1 MELSQQ
7 EVTHLLIAWGNGD
20 PDALEKLTPL
30 VYQELRRIARR
41 YVRRERQGRTL
52 QTSDLVN
59 EAYIRLIDYTKMR
72 WQDRAHFFAVA
83 AQAMRRILVEH
94 ARERQTSKRGSGA
107 IKVSLD
113 QAATLADEKA
123 AEVVALDEALR
134 SLAAFDARK
143 SQVVELRYF
152 GGLSIEET
160 AEALGV
166 AIITVKRDWT
176 TAKIWLR
183 REINRQE

>member
-7 EVTHLLIAWGNGD
+7 EVTHLLIAWGDGD
-20 PDALEKLTPL
+20 KAALEKLTPL
-30 VYQELRRIARR
+30 VYQELRRIARH

-59 EAYIRLIDYTKMR
+59 EAYIRLIDYKKMR

-94 ARERQTSKRGSGA
+94 ARERQTAKRGAGA

-113 QAATLADEKA
+113 QIASLADEKA
-123 AEVVALDEALR
+123 AELVALDEALR
-134 SLAAFDARK
+134 SLAAVDARK

-152 GGLSIEET
+152 GGLSIDET

-166 AIITVKRDWT
+166 ATATVERDWT

-183 REINRQE
+183 REIGRQN